1 MRSWK
6 GNTGFKNEEWKISE
20 WLLSIFPHKDIHN
33 NSILLPVIIPR
44 SLSNVLHMYVLHRDK
59 QGRPMIH
66 PEYDPRT
73 LLVSIKGVININSL
87 IERLRAR
94 TIPIWYY

>member
-6 GNTGFKNEEWKISE
+6 GNTGFKNEEWKILE
-20 WLLSIFPHKDIHN
+20 GLRNVFLHKDIHN

-44 SLSNVLHMYVLHRDK
+44 FLSNILHMYMLHRDK

-73 LLVSIKGVININSL
+73 LLVSMKGVININSSIINL
-87 IERLRAR
+87 
-94 TIPIWYY
+94 

>member
-1 MRSWK
+1 
-6 GNTGFKNEEWKISE
+6 
-20 WLLSIFPHKDIHN
+20 
-33 NSILLPVIIPR
+33 
-44 SLSNVLHMYVLHRDK
+44 MYVLHRDK

-94 TIPIWYY
+94 TIPI

>member
-6 GNTGFKNEEWKISE
+6 GNTGLKNEEWKILE
-20 WLLSIFPHKDIHN
+20 GLRNVFPHKDIHN

-44 SLSNVLHMYVLHRDK
+44 FLSNVLHMYVLHRDK

-73 LLVSIKGVININSL
+73 LLVSIKSVININSL
-87 IERLRAR
+87 IINL
-94 TIPIWYY
+94 

>member
-6 GNTGFKNEEWKISE
+6 GNTGFKNEEWKI
-20 WLLSIFPHKDIHN
+20 LKGLRNVFPHKDIHN

-44 SLSNVLHMYVLHRDK
+44 FLNNILHMYVLHRDK

-73 LLVSIKGVININSL
+73 LLVSIKGVININSSIINL
-87 IERLRAR
+87 
-94 TIPIWYY
+94 

>member
-6 GNTGFKNEEWKISE
+6 GNTGLKNEEWKILE
-20 WLLSIFPHKDIHN
+20 GLRNVFPHKDIHN

-44 SLSNVLHMYVLHRDK
+44 FLSNILHMYVLHRDK

-66 PEYDPRT
+66 PEYDART
-73 LLVSIKGVININSL
+73 LLVSIKGVININSSIINL
-87 IERLRAR
+87 
-94 TIPIWYY
+94 

>member
-6 GNTGFKNEEWKISE
+6 GNTGFKNAEWKILE
-20 WLLSIFPHKDIHN
+20 GLRNVFPHKDIHN

-44 SLSNVLHMYVLHRDK
+44 FLSNILHMYVLHRDK
-59 QGRPMIH
+59 QRRPMIH

-73 LLVSIKGVININSL
+73 LLVSIKGVININSSIINL
-87 IERLRAR
+87 
-94 TIPIWYY
+94 

>member
-6 GNTGFKNEEWKISE
+6 GNTGFKNEEWKI
-20 WLLSIFPHKDIHN
+20 LKGLRNVFPHKDIRN

-44 SLSNVLHMYVLHRDK
+44 FLSNILHMYVLHRDK

-73 LLVSIKGVININSL
+73 LLVSIKGVININSSIINL
-87 IERLRAR
+87 
-94 TIPIWYY
+94 

>member
-6 GNTGFKNEEWKISE
+6 GNTGFKNEEWKILE
-20 WLLSIFPHKDIHN
+20 GLRNVFPHKDIHN

-44 SLSNVLHMYVLHRDK
+44 FLSNILHMYMLHRDT

-73 LLVSIKGVININSL
+73 LLVSIKGVININSSIINL
-87 IERLRAR
+87 
-94 TIPIWYY
+94 

>member
-20 WLLSIFPHKDIHN
+20 WLQSIFPHKDIHN

-44 SLSNVLHMYVLHRDK
+44 FLSNILHMYMLHRDK

-73 LLVSIKGVININSL
+73 LLVSIKSVININSL
-87 IERLRAR
+87 IINL
-94 TIPIWYY
+94 

>member
-6 GNTGFKNEEWKISE
+6 GNTGFKNEEWKILE
-20 WLLSIFPHKDIHN
+20 GLRNVFPHKDIHN

-73 LLVSIKGVININSL
+73 LLVSLKGVININSSIINL
-87 IERLRAR
+87 
-94 TIPIWYY
+94 